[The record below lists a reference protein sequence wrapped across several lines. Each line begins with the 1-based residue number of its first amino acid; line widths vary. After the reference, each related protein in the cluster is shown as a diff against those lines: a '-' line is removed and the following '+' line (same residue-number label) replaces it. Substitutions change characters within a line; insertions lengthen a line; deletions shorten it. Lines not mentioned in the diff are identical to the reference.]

1 MNLMKKLLA
10 LVLMIAAPI
19 ISGKAFYEY
28 VQVKHLQHKPNY
40 PFGKELMKQI
50 RVSDISYLADY
61 QSQLLTIGM
70 VFLAISVLAYLSMM
84 IRALINLVWL
94 AVIIAIG
101 YYLQT
106 VM

>member
-1 MNLMKKLLA
+1 
-10 LVLMIAAPI
+10 
-19 ISGKAFYEY
+19 
-28 VQVKHLQHKPNY
+28 
-40 PFGKELMKQI
+40 MKQI

>member
-1 MNLMKKLLA
+1 
-10 LVLMIAAPI
+10 
-19 ISGKAFYEY
+19 
-28 VQVKHLQHKPNY
+28 
-40 PFGKELMKQI
+40 
-50 RVSDISYLADY
+50 LADY

-94 AVIIAIG
+94 AVVIAIG